1 MFADFQGLSPLC
13 LFPCQRSSWFW
24 YHVAENLALK
34 MLTNPRRAVLDL
46 GFYILD
52 VAKVIWISTKT
63 TLQVDSDKTSQHV
76 PESFVKP
83 IKSHEITLISQE
95 YTSTIMAKNMNV
107 LSSPRLVRWSIASI
121 SGTTKGY
128 SVSQVQLQAP
138 VFGEFYTFSLL
149 LGHNGIFHGIFIR
162 YSWAFHGIH
171 SKKWT
176 VKDASHENHPTIP
189 KWKDPP
195 SFFSVNQ
202 RTFYGPCSIAMLNY
216 QRVYI
221 ILYIYISSWL
231 LASISGLRT
240 RRNFN
245 TIFEVTIRQ
254 ATSRIPE
261 TRRIAWPF
269 PWVR

>member
-107 LSSPRLVRWSIASI
+107 LSSRDWSV
-121 SGTTKGY
+121 G
-128 SVSQVQLQAP
+128 
-138 VFGEFYTFSLL
+138 LL
-149 LGHNGIFHGIFIR
+149 LQSLGPPKGIR
-162 YSWAFHGIH
+162 YLRYNFKPPFLESSIH
-171 SKKWT
+171 SHCCWG
-176 VKDASHENHPTIP
+176 IMG
-189 KWKDPP
+189 
-195 SFFSVNQ
+195 FFM
-202 RTFYGPCSIAMLNY
+202 G
-216 QRVYI
+216 
-221 ILYIYISSWL
+221 SS
-231 LASISGLRT
+231 
-240 RRNFN
+240 
-245 TIFEVTIRQ
+245 
-254 ATSRIPE
+254 
-261 TRRIAWPF
+261 
-269 PWVR
+269 